1 MVDKVQIRPAA
12 ATDAPGIERVARC
25 TWNSTYAGIIPAEV
39 QERLLGSYYEPAAL
53 QDAIA
58 RQGSWFFVATAQEAI
73 IGYAQFHLREGE
85 RKSGEL
91 SRIYVLPEWQ
101 RKGVGSLLLERG
113 LAALQQEGVGF
124 LYVVVE
130 RDNLIGRGF
139 YEKQGFNQVREF
151 TVDLA
156 GQNLPMLEY
165 RLDLAPYSG

>member
-1 MVDKVQIRPAA
+1 M
-12 ATDAPGIERVARC
+12 
-25 TWNSTYAGIIPAEV
+25 
-39 QERLLGSYYEPAAL
+39 
-53 QDAIA
+53 
-58 RQGSWFFVATAQEAI
+58 
-73 IGYAQFHLREGE
+73 
-85 RKSGEL
+85 
-91 SRIYVLPEWQ
+91 LPEWQ